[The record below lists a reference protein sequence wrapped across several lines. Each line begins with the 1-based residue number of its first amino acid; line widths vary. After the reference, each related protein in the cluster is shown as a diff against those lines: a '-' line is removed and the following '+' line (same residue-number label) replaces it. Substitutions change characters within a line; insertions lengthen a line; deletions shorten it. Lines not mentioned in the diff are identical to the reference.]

1 MATVEN
7 VAMLAADT
15 ARSRMYLQMLEQ
27 KNLFPEYC
35 VVFGRDISTGVGRPN
50 TYEGMEACNVDLAES
65 LTETL
70 ARMEVPYILVR
81 DKDINSPAMAE
92 TISKIKQK
100 YIIYSGYG
108 GAILRQ
114 HLFRLGKEYLHVHAG
129 LLPKYRGSTTAYYS
143 ILRESAIGATAI
155 FLSEG
160 IDQGDIL
167 YQEAF
172 PLPNFPVDIDYVYEP
187 WTRARVL
194 ARTLRQYVENGLTF
208 KAIEQPLEDA
218 ETYFIIHPVLKH
230 LAMQKVEQARQL
242 F

>member
-1 MATVEN
+1 MAIVEN

-15 ARSRMYLQMLEQ
+15 ARSRMYLQVLE
-27 KNLFPEYC
+27 KEGLCPEQC
-35 VVFGRDISTGVGRPN
+35 IVFGMNMSTSGSRNGA
-50 TYEGMEACNVDLAES
+50 YEGMEACGVDLEEN

-70 ARMEVPYILVR
+70 ARMGVSYGFVH
-81 DKDINSPAMAE
+81 DKDINSSAVAE
-92 TISKIKQK
+92 AISNIKQK

-143 ILRESAIGATAI
+143 ILRESVIGATAI

-172 PLPNFPVDIDYVYEP
+172 PLPDFLVDIDYVYEP
-187 WTRARVL
+187 WTRALVL
-194 ARTLRQYVENGLTF
+194 AKTLRQYVERGSSF
-208 KAIEQPLEDA
+208 YPVEQSAEAA
-218 ETYFIIHPVLKH
+218 ETYYIIHPVLKH
-230 LAMQKVEQARQL
+230 LAMQKVEHVQKL

>member
-1 MATVEN
+1 MC
-7 VAMLAADT
+7 LARICPRGGGQAD
-15 ARSRMYLQMLEQ
+15 AH
-27 KNLFPEYC
+27 
-35 VVFGRDISTGVGRPN
+35 
-50 TYEGMEACNVDLAES
+50 EGMQACSVDLAES

-70 ARMEVPYILVR
+70 ARMAMPYVLVR

-172 PLPNFPVDIDYVYEP
+172 PLPDFPVDIDYVYEP

-194 ARTLRQYVENGLTF
+194 ARTLRHYVENGLTF
-208 KAIEQPLEDA
+208 TAIEQPVEDA

-230 LAMQKVEQARQL
+230 LAMQKVERARGQ

>member
-1 MATVEN
+1 MTVVKD

-15 ARSRMYLQMLEQ
+15 ARSRMYLQVLE
-27 KNLFPEYC
+27 KEGLYPEHC
-35 VVFGRDISTGVGRPN
+35 VVFGTNMSTGQQTDAR
-50 TYEGMEACNVDLAES
+50 EGMGACGVDLAES
-65 LTETL
+65 LTKTL
-70 ARMEVPYILVR
+70 DRMGISHVFVD
-81 DKDINSPAMAE
+81 DKDINSSAMAE
-92 TISKIKQK
+92 TISNIQQK

-114 HLFRLGKEYLHVHAG
+114 HLFHLGKKYLHVHAG
-129 LLPKYRGSTTAYYS
+129 ILPKYRGSTTAYYS

-172 PLPNFPVDIDYVYEP
+172 PLPDFPVDIDYVYEP
-187 WTRARVL
+187 WARAQVL
-194 ARTLRQYVENGLTF
+194 AKTLRQYVKNDLRF
-208 KAIEQPLEDA
+208 QPVEQSVEAA

-230 LAMQKVEQARQL
+230 LAMQKVERERKR
-242 F
+242 